1 VEVTIAVSAD
11 PFDALVLDF
20 YERTASQYDTWAG
33 GIHAR
38 AATRLAELAA
48 VQPHERAID
57 IGAGTGVATHLLS
70 GDIEAGG
77 CSIGVDFSLQTIA
90 VAEAH
95 RTPAS
100 PAQFLHMDARRLY
113 FHDASFEVAL
123 LGQLLAYLSNP
134 LAVLQETRRL
144 LRPGGR
150 VVISCQCRSLC
161 TPAQAL
167 FFERLDRLALRIP
180 RGPEHHSL
188 LGEPWV
194 ITEMLQDAGFVD
206 ISTTQMVMGNRAPD
220 ATTWVDVMSQSGPWP
235 DAVMRLLSPASRRT
249 FEEKLDEGMQRL
261 GERAYGFHGAFT
273 FAVALRG

>member
-1 VEVTIAVSAD
+1 VTIAISAD

-33 GIHAR
+33 GTNVR
-38 AATRLAELAA
+38 AAARLAELAA
-48 VQPHERAID
+48 VQTHERAID
-57 IGAGTGVATHLLS
+57 IGAGTGVATHALR
-70 GDIEAGG
+70 GDVEAGG
-77 CSIGVDFSLQTIA
+77 CSVGVDYSLRMIS

-95 RTPAS
+95 RTAGS
-100 PAQFLHMDARRLY
+100 KAQFLHMDARRLY

-134 LAVLQETRRL
+134 LAVLEETRRL

-167 FFERLDRLALRIP
+167 FFERLDGLALRVP

-194 ITEMLQDAGFVD
+194 ITEMLQDAGFDD
-206 ISTTQMVMGNRAPD
+206 ISTTQMVMGNRVPD
-220 ATTWVDVMSQSGPWP
+220 ATAWVDLMSQAGPWP
-235 DAVMRLLSPASRRT
+235 DAVLRFLTPAARRT
-249 FEEKLDEGMQRL
+249 FEEKLDEGMRRL
-261 GERAYGFHGAFT
+261 GERAYSFHGAFT
-273 FAVALRG
+273 FAVAFRG